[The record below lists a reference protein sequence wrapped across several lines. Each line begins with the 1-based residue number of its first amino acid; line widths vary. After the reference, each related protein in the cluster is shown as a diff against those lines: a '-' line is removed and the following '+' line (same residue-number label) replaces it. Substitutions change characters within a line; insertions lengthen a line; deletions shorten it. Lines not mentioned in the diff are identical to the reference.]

1 MWEVKHRLLGIGLL
15 ATSWWQVR
23 SGWELMEEEVGGEDL
38 GIAFMGVAGGIA
50 GTVAIIYVVQAIRT
64 PHPVE
69 VE

>member
-1 MWEVKHRLLGIGLL
+1 
-15 ATSWWQVR
+15 
-23 SGWELMEEEVGGEDL
+23 MEEEVGGEDL